1 MYYICNGNVEIS
13 WIKVLNFTYFLHFFM
28 KVTLLNLLFGS
39 AFHDIYQNLYK
50 IVLQT
55 KFYLFD
61 HVAITIFLVLPL
73 LALETGYFSE
83 HFYIS

>member
-1 MYYICNGNVEIS
+1 
-13 WIKVLNFTYFLHFFM
+13 M

-39 AFHDIYQNLYK
+39 PYYNIYQNLYK

-55 KFYLFD
+55 KFHFVNHL
-61 HVAITIFLVLPL
+61 AITTFLVLPL